1 MLLSRYG
8 TDELNLHNKLSG
20 KRLFLERRTR
30 YNKGVMAISKE
41 TPVRA
46 QYNRIKEQYPDILL
60 LFRMGDFYETFG
72 EDAKILSQ
80 LLDIALTSREMGKG
94 QRVPLAGIPIHTL
107 EAHLAKLMDQGQKV
121 AICEQTSDPAL
132 SKGLVDR
139 AVVRVVTPGTVL
151 EPDLLETSSN
161 NYLVAI
167 STNHDE
173 AGLAYVDIT
182 TSEFVTMQLRKTQL
196 ATQLALLRP
205 AEILIPNDASA
216 PDTTLPTTITAL
228 SKETFRT
235 NVAEESLLE
244 HFRTE
249 STEEFGC
256 SKLPL
261 AIQAAGATLRYLQET
276 QIGALPQI
284 QSLNTATLDPFMSLD
299 PQTIRNLE
307 LFESTSM
314 KSEDDSLL
322 SILDSTLTSM
332 GGRLIQHWIGQPL
345 TDLTQLKERQEAVNW
360 IYENPLPRAKTREV
374 LNSMGDLERLIN
386 RVKSGYATPR
396 ELVNL
401 RSSLQKAVAIKAEFQ
416 NYREVG
422 IQLRKIIAAIH
433 PHTETILLL
442 TKSLNDDPSPTPG
455 DGGVIRKGFSE
466 ELDQLRDASIKKR
479 EYLANLE
486 TKERERTGV
495 KNLKLGYNKVF
506 GYYIEVTKSNL
517 SRVPEDYIRKQTL
530 ANAERYFT
538 AELKDAETYLLNAQE
553 RLSQLEQA
561 TYRQICSQVGEESQK
576 ILSTGK
582 SIAQTD
588 VLSSLAEV
596 AVRNQFVRPELSQN
610 DIIEIKG
617 GRHPIA
623 EKLSKEPFVPND
635 TLMSCDDAQLV
646 FLTGPNM
653 SGKSTYLRQV
663 ALLTLMSQIGSFIP
677 ADEAKIGLTDRI
689 FSRIGLQDDLS
700 TGRSTF
706 MVEMTETAMI
716 LNEAT
721 KKSLIILDEIGRGTS
736 TYDGLSLAWSVAE
749 HIHNSPKL
757 GSKTLF
763 ATHYHELITL
773 GEQLPHARNWRM
785 DVEEKRNHV
794 TFLRHVVDGGAER
807 SYGIHVAKMAG
818 IPIPVTRRAED
829 MLEQLENQGPK
840 NSILHEDLVN
850 TKSNFQ
856 TSTQMRLIPE
866 DFSVPSI
873 MDREIA
879 ELDLDNMTPLSALAK
894 LYELYEKTRD
904 SVPNEEQ
911 SGEMATE
918 QAEKENPEGAL

>member
-1 MLLSRYG
+1 
-8 TDELNLHNKLSG
+8 
-20 KRLFLERRTR
+20 
-30 YNKGVMAISKE
+30 MATSQE

-80 LLDIALTSREMGKG
+80 TLDIALTSREMGKG

-167 STNHDE
+167 STNHEE

-182 TSEFVTMQLRKTQL
+182 TSEFVTMQLRKAQL
-196 ATQLALLRP
+196 PAKLALLRP
-205 AEILIPNDASA
+205 AEILIPNDISA
-216 PDTTLPTTITAL
+216 PDATWPTTVTVL
-228 SKETFRT
+228 SRETFHT

-244 HFRTE
+244 HFKTE
-249 STEEFGC
+249 STEELGC
-256 SKLPL
+256 ADFPL
-261 AIQAAGATLRYLQET
+261 AIQAAGAALRYLQET

-284 QSLNTATLDPFMSLD
+284 QSLNTLTSDEFMSLD

-307 LFESTSM
+307 LFESTSPTN
-314 KSEDDSLL
+314 EGDSLL
-322 SILDSTLTSM
+322 SILDLTLTSM

-345 TDLTQLKERQEAVNW
+345 TNLTQLKERQEAVNW
-360 IYENPLPRAKTREV
+360 MYENTLARAKTRKA
-374 LNSMGDLERLIN
+374 LTSMGDLERLIN

-401 RSSLQKAVAIKAEFQ
+401 RSSLEKAVAIKSELQ
-416 NYREVG
+416 HYSEVD
-422 IQLRKIIAAIH
+422 IELERIVTDIN
-433 PHTETILLL
+433 PHTETIGLL

-455 DGGVIRKGFSE
+455 DGGVIRKGFSK
-466 ELDQLRDASIKKR
+466 ELDQLRDASIQKR
-479 EYLANLE
+479 EYLAKLE

-506 GYYIEVTKSNL
+506 GYYIEVTKTNL
-517 SRVPEDYIRKQTL
+517 SRVPDDYIRKQTL
-530 ANAERYFT
+530 TNAERYFT

-553 RLSQLEQA
+553 RLTQLEQA
-561 TYRQICSQVGEESQK
+561 TYRQICSQVGEESKK
-576 ILSTGK
+576 ILLTGS
-582 SIAQTD
+582 SIAHID
-588 VLSSLAEV
+588 VIANLAEV
-596 AVRNQFVRPELSQN
+596 AAQNQFVRPELSEN
-610 DIIEIKG
+610 DIIEIRG

-635 TLMSCDDAQLV
+635 TVMSCENAQLV

-721 KKSLIILDEIGRGTS
+721 PQSLIILDEIGRGTS

-763 ATHYHELITL
+763 ATHYHELIAL

-785 DVEEKRNHV
+785 DVEEKRNTV
-794 TFLRHVVDGGAER
+794 TFLRRVVDGGAER

-818 IPIPVTRRAED
+818 IPLHVTRRAED

-840 NSILHEDLVN
+840 NLTLHEESTN
-850 TKSNFQ
+850 TNHDFESA
-856 TSTQMRLIPE
+856 TQMRLIPE
-866 DFSVPSI
+866 DFSAPSI
-873 MDREIA
+873 MHREIA
-879 ELDLDNMTPLSALAK
+879 ELDLDNMTPLNALAK
-894 LYELYEKTRD
+894 LYELYEKTHA
-904 SVPNEEQ
+904 SAPKEEQ
-911 SGEMATE
+911 NGEIDID
-918 QAEKENPEGAL
+918 QADKENPEGSL